1 MFNLEKLD
9 LYLAICCKNG
19 LIDGN
24 SLKKNIINHMPKLNK
39 FTFNIRST
47 VRLDNQINLLSNE
60 DIQYTFNDFRNN
72 QIISWVDYFSE
83 INKVNVIFIHIHTN

>member
-9 LYLAICCKNG
+9 LDLVICCKNAF
-19 LIDGN
+19 IDGN

-47 VRLDNQINLLSNE
+47 VRLDNQINLLSN
-60 DIQYTFNDFRNN
+60 DISTGSKFFISCSPNKKYTIQKSAKN
-72 QIISWVDYFSE
+72 
-83 INKVNVIFIHIHTN
+83 

>member
-9 LYLAICCKNG
+9 LYLAICCKNA

-24 SLKKNIINHMPKLNK
+24 NLEKNIINHMAKLNK

-60 DIQYTFNDFRNN
+60 DIQYTFIDFPNN
-72 QIISWVDYFSE
+72 QIISCVDGLARPRG
-83 INKVNVIFIHIHTN
+83 V